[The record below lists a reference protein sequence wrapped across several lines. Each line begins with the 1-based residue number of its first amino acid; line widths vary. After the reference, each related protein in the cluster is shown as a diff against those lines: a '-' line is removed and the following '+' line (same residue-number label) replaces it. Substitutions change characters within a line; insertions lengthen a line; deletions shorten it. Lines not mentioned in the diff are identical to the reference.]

1 MSITTVFRS
10 RLRPGAHEAY
20 GPAAQAMV
28 ALVATMD
35 GFEGQWFYTN
45 GDERVTIVR
54 FRDWASHRAWAE
66 HPEHR
71 EAQRR
76 GIEEFYDFYELSV
89 GEDAVHHVFD
99 KMDQ

>member
-10 RLRPGAHEAY
+10 RLRPGAHEAC
-20 GPAAQAMV
+20 GPVAQAMV
-28 ALVATMD
+28 ALVAAMD

-54 FRDWASHRAWAE
+54 FRDWAS

>member
-1 MSITTVFRS
+1 MKRTGPRPRPWWRWWPQWTGS
-10 RLRPGAHEAY
+10 RASGSTPI
-20 GPAAQAMV
+20 
-28 ALVATMD
+28 
-35 GFEGQWFYTN
+35 